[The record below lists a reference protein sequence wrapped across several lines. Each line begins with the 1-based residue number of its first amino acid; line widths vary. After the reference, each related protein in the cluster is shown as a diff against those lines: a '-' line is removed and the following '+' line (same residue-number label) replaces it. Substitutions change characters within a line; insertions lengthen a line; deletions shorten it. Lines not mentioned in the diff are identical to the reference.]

1 MYIYMQL
8 LFYCINSPP
17 PFCCFSSRYTLSLSL
32 ILVLRACGVRGHCR
46 FGKLYSF
53 SSSRKK
59 IKYEKSSAIL
69 SFLVHTVM
77 IRAPGAIS
85 ARSTY

>member
-8 LFYCINSPP
+8 VFYCINSPP
-17 PFCCFSSRYTLSLSL
+17 PFCCFSSRYTLSL
-32 ILVLRACGVRGHCR
+32 ILHLRGVRSHCR

-77 IRAPGAIS
+77 IRAPGA
-85 ARSTY
+85 TY